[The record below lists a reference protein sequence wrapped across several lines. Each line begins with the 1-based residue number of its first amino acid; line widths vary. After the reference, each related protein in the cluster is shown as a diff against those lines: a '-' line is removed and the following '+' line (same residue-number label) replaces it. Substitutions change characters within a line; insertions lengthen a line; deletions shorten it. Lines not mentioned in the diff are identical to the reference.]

1 MNEENNSTESG
12 RILALDLGDRRIGVA
27 LSDPTRIIAKP
38 LLVIK
43 RQSRI
48 EDFSR
53 LKEIVKSQSVKHLVI
68 GLPVNLSGHEGQ
80 RAIWTRD
87 YAAALSNFLQMEA
100 ELWDESFSTK
110 DAEDSLRLR
119 GISPISQRSRIDAI
133 AAALILQSYLDSHPK
148 AIT

>member
-1 MNEENNSTESG
+1 MNEEPNSSQSG

-27 LSDPTRIIAKP
+27 LSDPTRMIAKP

-43 RQSRI
+43 RKSRF

-53 LKEIVKSQSVKHLVI
+53 LKEVVNSHSVEHLVI

-80 RAIWTRD
+80 RAVWTRD
-87 YAAALSNFLQMEA
+87 YAVALSAFLQMEA

-119 GISPISQRSRIDAI
+119 GISPRSQRSRIDAI
-133 AAALILQSYLDSHPK
+133 AAALILQSYLDSHQK

>member
-1 MNEENNSTESG
+1 MNEEQNSSQSG

-27 LSDPTRIIAKP
+27 LSDPTRLIAKP

-43 RQSRI
+43 RKSRFD
-48 EDFSR
+48 DFSR
-53 LKEIVKSQSVKHLVI
+53 LKEVVNSHSVEHLVI

-80 RAIWTRD
+80 RAVWTRD
-87 YAAALSNFLQMEA
+87 YAAALSAFLQIEA

-119 GISPISQRSRIDAI
+119 GISPRSQRSRIDAI
-133 AAALILQSYLDSHPK
+133 AAALILQSYLDSHQK